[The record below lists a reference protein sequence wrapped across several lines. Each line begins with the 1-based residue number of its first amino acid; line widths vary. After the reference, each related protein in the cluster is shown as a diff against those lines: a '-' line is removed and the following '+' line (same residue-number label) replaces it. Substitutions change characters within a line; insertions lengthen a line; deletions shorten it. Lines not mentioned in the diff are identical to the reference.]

1 MCVMDA
7 AVKEAAVARFLR
19 EYPDMGRAVC
29 DHPALLGCADVDW
42 SRIPGCPAGVP
53 ALLHALLDEIAG
65 PAALPVL
72 ENVLMNSVFHMSA
85 VMPAVLPFL
94 IRLAAVPDIAVRS
107 DLLELL
113 VVAAE
118 LSLPV
123 DADDERQVLLFGKDS
138 DHPERE
144 WCRAAFAAH
153 ASDLRALLKE
163 GTLPD
168 ALISVDD
175 RESLLRAVD
184 PQRCPS

>member
-7 AVKEAAVARFLR
+7 ADKEAAVARFLHA
-19 EYPDMGRAVC
+19 YPQMERAAC
-29 DHPALLGCADVDW
+29 DHPALLGCVEVDW

-53 ALLHALLDEIAG
+53 ALLRGLLDEAAG

-72 ENVLMNSVFHMSA
+72 ENVLMNGAFHMSA
-85 VMPAVLPFL
+85 AMPAVLPFL
-94 IRLAAVPDIAVRS
+94 IRLAAVPGIPVRS

-113 VVAAE
+113 VLAAD

-123 DADDERQVLLFGKDS
+123 DTDDERQVLMFGKDC

-153 ASDLRALLKE
+153 ASALH
-163 GTLPD
+163 TLLEDESSPD
-168 ALISVDD
+168 GFISADD
-175 RESLLRAVD
+175 RACLLRAAD
-184 PQRCPS
+184 PQRYLG

>member
-19 EYPDMGRAVC
+19 EYPQMEQAAG
-29 DHPALLGCADVDW
+29 DHPALLGCADVGW
-42 SRIPGCPAGVP
+42 SQIPGCPAGVP
-53 ALLHALLDEIAG
+53 VLLRGLLDEVAG

-72 ENVLMNSVFHMSA
+72 ENVLMNSVFHVSA

-107 DLLELL
+107 GLVDFL
-113 VVAAE
+113 VVAAD
-118 LSLPV
+118 LSSSV
-123 DADDERQVLLFGKDS
+123 DADDELQVLLFGKDS

-153 ASDLRALLKE
+153 ASALRALLE
-163 GTLPD
+163 DGALRD
-168 ALISVDD
+168 GLISVDD
-175 RESLLRAVD
+175 RECLLRAVE
-184 PQRCPS
+184 PQRRPS

>member
-7 AVKEAAVARFLR
+7 AVKEAAVTRFLH
-19 EYPDMGRAVC
+19 EYPQMERTVC
-29 DHPALLGCADVDW
+29 DHPALLGCAGVDW
-42 SRIPGCPAGVP
+42 SRIPGCPAGIP
-53 ALLHALLDEIAG
+53 ALLHGLLDEVVG

-72 ENVLMNSVFHMSA
+72 ENVLMNSVFHVSA

-107 DLLELL
+107 DLVELL

-123 DADDERQVLLFGKDS
+123 DADDERQVLLFGKDT

-153 ASDLRALLKE
+153 ASALRALLE
-163 GTLPD
+163 QGALPD
-168 ALISVDD
+168 GLISVDD
-175 RESLLRAVD
+175 RECLLRAVE
-184 PQRCPS
+184 PQCCPS

>member
-1 MCVMDA
+1 MDA
-7 AVKEAAVARFLR
+7 AIKEAAVARFLR
-19 EYPDMGRAVC
+19 DYPDMRRAVC
-29 DHPALLGCADVDW
+29 DHPALRGCADVAW
-42 SRIPGCPAGVP
+42 TRIPGCPAGVP

-107 DLLELL
+107 DLVELL
-113 VVAAE
+113 IVAAE

-168 ALISVDD
+168 ALISMDD